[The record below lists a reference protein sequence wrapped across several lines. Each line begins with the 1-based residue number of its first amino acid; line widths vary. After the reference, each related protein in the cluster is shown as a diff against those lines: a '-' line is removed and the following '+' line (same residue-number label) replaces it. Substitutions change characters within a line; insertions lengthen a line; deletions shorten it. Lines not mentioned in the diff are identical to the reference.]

1 MTRQRKRASAADTS
15 AADVSA
21 AKRKKHVAAE
31 KESLPSEDEI
41 VNFGDEPQTIPPTR
55 AASMVSTDLD
65 QNQCCMCFRTYEEDV
80 LEETEFNWIKCV
92 CERWVHE
99 DCISEV
105 VMDKNGRELICPY
118 CIFIVRV
125 ILSCMCIHK
134 KYVTP

>member
-1 MTRQRKRASAADTS
+1 MTTKEITRQRKRASAVDTS

-31 KESLPSEDEI
+31 EESLLSEDET
-41 VNFGDEPQTIPPTR
+41 VNFGDKPQTIHPTR
-55 AASMVSTDLD
+55 AASRINLEMVNTDLD
-65 QNQCCMCFRTYEEDV
+65 QNQCCVCFRTYEEDV

-105 VMDKNGRELICPY
+105 VMDKNGRELIAHTVY
-118 CIFIVRV
+118 Y
-125 ILSCMCIHK
+125 K
-134 KYVTP
+134 

>member
-1 MTRQRKRASAADTS
+1 MTRQRKRASAASTSAADTS

-31 KESLPSEDEI
+31 EESLSSEDET

-55 AASMVSTDLD
+55 APSRMNLEMVSTDLD
-65 QNQCCMCFRTYEEDV
+65 QNQCCVCFRTYEDV

-118 CIFIVRV
+118 RV
-125 ILSCMCIHK
+125 
-134 KYVTP
+134 P